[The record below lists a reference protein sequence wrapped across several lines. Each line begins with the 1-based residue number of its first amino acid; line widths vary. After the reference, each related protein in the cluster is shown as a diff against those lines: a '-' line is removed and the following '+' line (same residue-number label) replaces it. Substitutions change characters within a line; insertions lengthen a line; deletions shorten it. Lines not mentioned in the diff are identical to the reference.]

1 MYNTAKVA
9 AEGIIQ
15 SAMES
20 QKVALE
26 DVESDIKRQVVETFN
41 GPSDE
46 LHGRVRKLMR
56 LYKKQKRLL
65 AQQGHPHIHFGKKL
79 YQDQEAKGWKRAYAE
94 ARNDRIG
101 CMGSSDETGGNSTLR
116 LEPVYED
123 GKLQFELWHAKELM
137 GFFTL
142 KPKEQVRLEVILAIN
157 CQPFTFT
164 KEICQQGKRKGQWV
178 NRKVTVGRIPLTIWL
193 IHHEN
198 GHWYIH
204 ISFFRNKTQPDYVP
218 LGAIGVD
225 LNCDSMADSWVQM
238 ADGTPVVLRHEKRMF
253 DPAWSKARRKAWLC
267 GQINEIVLAAKANR
281 YMVVLEYLDF
291 ECCKRWLRTKL
302 GAMLRVMP
310 YREIRKAFE
319 RRCMEQGVVLRY
331 VKSNYTSILGGVL
344 TDYPN
349 LGRDQAAAAVIG
361 LRAMEAGNAW
371 LEVKCQTLAA
381 QEKSRLRINRKS
393 KFGCTVTTDGV
404 LIDRQSEAV
413 TPLDRKADTHWF
425 QNRVARTISDLS
437 KAMGAHLYKEKWL
450 PTRWKRSDSDP
461 WHPVVPDA
469 QAQRPKI
476 ICSSLSK

>member
-1 MYNTAKVA
+1 
-9 AEGIIQ
+9 
-15 SAMES
+15 MES

-142 KPKEQVRLEVILAIN
+142 KPKEQV
-157 CQPFTFT
+157 

-238 ADGTPVVLRHEKRMF
+238 ADGTTKPIEQVRIGDFV
-253 DPAWSKARRKAWLC
+253 WSRNPNTGVTEAGISSVASGGFGPSWEPCSGSCHIGR
-267 GQINEIVLAAKANR
+267 
-281 YMVVLEYLDF
+281 
-291 ECCKRWLRTKL
+291 
-302 GAMLRVMP
+302 
-310 YREIRKAFE
+310 FE
-319 RRCMEQGVVLRY
+319 RRL
-331 VKSNYTSILGGVL
+331 N
-344 TDYPN
+344 
-349 LGRDQAAAAVIG
+349 
-361 LRAMEAGNAW
+361 AGAW
-371 LEVKCQTLAA
+371 
-381 QEKSRLRINRKS
+381 
-393 KFGCTVTTDGV
+393 
-404 LIDRQSEAV
+404 
-413 TPLDRKADTHWF
+413 
-425 QNRVARTISDLS
+425 NRVSFS
-437 KAMGAHLYKEKWL
+437 GM
-450 PTRWKRSDSDP
+450 
-461 WHPVVPDA
+461 
-469 QAQRPKI
+469 
-476 ICSSLSK
+476 